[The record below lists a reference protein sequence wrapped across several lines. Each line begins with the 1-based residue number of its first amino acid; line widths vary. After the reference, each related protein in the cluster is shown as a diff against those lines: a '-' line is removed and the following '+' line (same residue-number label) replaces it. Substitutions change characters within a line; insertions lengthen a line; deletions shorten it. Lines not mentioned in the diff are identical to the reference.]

1 MHHNEATPETEKQR
15 MEQTAPH
22 IENDTPRRDSLF
34 EEKDSALR
42 RDVHALGALIGNL
55 LVEQGT
61 EELYNAV
68 ENARRLAIQA
78 RESDEHD
85 SSELAEMVDELSPRM
100 ARDLIRGF
108 STYFQLVNSA
118 EQVHRIRR
126 RRDYLKDQNHR
137 QPGAFDDTLQRLKDS
152 GLGLEQCVELLSSLE
167 ITPVFTPHPTETT
180 RRTLLRKQQTIVRRM
195 VEMQNPA
202 LTPQEA
208 NACFE
213 SIRSDIT
220 AIWQTEENPSEAA
233 DVSDELEHMLFFLTD
248 VIYKVIPSIYEAI
261 QLALID
267 VYGAEA
273 KNYELP
279 TLFRFGSWVG
289 GDLSSSKEITARTI
303 RETMARQ
310 RSLILDLY
318 YRECLTLAEKL
329 SQSETRVSVDSD
341 IKKRILNYS
350 GQFPRARGSIPHR
363 YRDMPYRLFL
373 RLITERLQST
383 YDDDVFPYES
393 AEQFVDDL
401 QLIASSLEN
410 NQGENAGLFSVKRL
424 IRRARTFGF
433 YFTTL
438 DIRQNAKNIQE
449 LMGRCLGHEDWA
461 DKLPAERL
469 EIINHSLVTH
479 ESPSSQLDNEAKRTL
494 AIFQAISFCRRRY
507 GKKSIGSFIVSN
519 CHGEDDV
526 MATILLALWGDLR
539 RQDGSV
545 PVDVTPLFETVNEL
559 ARGPGIIRRLLQN
572 PVYQE
577 HLEAQNNLQTV
588 MIGNSEHSTEGSFM
602 SSRWALQWAKS
613 ALVDIFDGS
622 GIKGTIFH
630 GRSGPAAR
638 DRKAESVSNGRLRAT
653 ENGEAV
659 NARYGV
665 RGIAAR
671 TLEKTFSMVALT
683 TGQPHHPDPEDK
695 KFWAEVMNVAGSQ
708 SREAYR
714 ELVFGTEQFHEYF
727 RLATPVDVIER
738 LRIGTDP
745 LAAEL
750 EDTGLLPA
758 GRQTVPWGFAWN
770 QSRHMLP
777 AWYGVGSGLSAAVEQ
792 FGVETLQTMAQ
803 DWPFFSR
810 LMIDAETALAIADL
824 DIAENYSLLAG
835 PLHEQFFPL
844 IRDEFTK
851 AKQHVLTIRKQER
864 LLQNNKTLR
873 RSIRLRNPY
882 VDPMSLLQ
890 VELLKRWR
898 AGNRQ
903 DDELLDALLASVNGI
918 ARGLQAG

>member
-1 MHHNEATPETEKQR
+1 MHHNEA
-15 MEQTAPH
+15 APQS
-22 IENDTPRRDSLF
+22 NDQKTDPGSDDPLVRRDSLF

-55 LVEQGT
+55 LVEQGS

-68 ENARRLAIQA
+68 EKARRLAIQA
-78 RESDEHD
+78 RESADHD
-85 SSELAEMVDELSPRM
+85 SAELARMVDDLSPRM

-126 RRDYLKDQNHR
+126 RRDYLKDSLHR
-137 QPGAFDDTLQRLKDS
+137 QPGAFDDTLQQLKES
-152 GLGLEQCVELLSSLE
+152 GMSLEECIELLSKLE
-167 ITPVFTPHPTETT
+167 ITPVFTAHPTETT

-202 LTPQEA
+202 LTPHEA

-220 AIWQTEENPSEAA
+220 SIWQTEENPSEAA
-233 DVSDELEHMLFFLTD
+233 NVSDELEHMLFFLTD

-261 QLALID
+261 HAALID
-267 VYGAEA
+267 IYGPEA
-273 KNYELP
+273 KDYELP
-279 TLFRFGSWVG
+279 TLFRFASWVG

-318 YRECLTLAEKL
+318 YRESLMLAEKL
-329 SQSETRVSVDSD
+329 SQSESRVGVDSEV
-341 IKKRILNYS
+341 KKRILNYS
-350 GQFPRARGSIPHR
+350 GQFPRAHGSVPHR

-393 AEQFVDDL
+393 AEQFIDDL
-401 QLIASSLEN
+401 QVIATSLEN
-410 NQGENAGLFSVKRL
+410 HRGEHAGLFLVKRL
-424 IRRARTFGF
+424 IRRAQTFGF

-438 DIRQNAKNIQE
+438 DIRQNAKNIQA
-449 LMGRCLGHEDWA
+449 LMGRCLGQDDWA
-461 DKLPAERL
+461 TRPAEERL
-469 EIINHSLVTH
+469 ATISHALVSH
-479 ESPSSQLDNEAKRTL
+479 ESPDANPDNETKRTL

-507 GKKSIGSFIVSN
+507 GRNSIGSFIVSN

-526 MATILLALWGDLR
+526 MATVLLALWGDLR
-539 RQDGSV
+539 RQDGTV
-545 PVDVTPLFETVNEL
+545 PIDVAPLFETVDEL
-559 ARGPGIIRRLLQN
+559 AHGPGIVRRLLQN
-572 PVYQE
+572 PVYRK
-577 HLEAQNNLQTV
+577 HLETQNNHQTV

-602 SSRWALQWAKS
+602 SSRWALQWAKN
-613 ALVDIFDGS
+613 AIVDIFDQTGVH
-622 GIKGTIFH
+622 GTIFH

-683 TGQPHHPDPEDK
+683 TGRPDRPDPQDRK
-695 KFWAEVMNVAGSQ
+695 HWSEVMNVASVNSRGS
-708 SREAYR
+708 YR
-714 ELVFGTEQFHEYF
+714 KLVFETENFHEYF

-738 LRIGTDP
+738 LRLGTNPIDIDHN
-745 LAAEL
+745 E
-750 EDTGLLPA
+750 TSSMPA
-758 GRQTVPWGFAWN
+758 GRQSIPWGFAWN

-777 AWYGVGSGLSAAVEQ
+777 AWYGLGTGLTAATDE
-792 FGVETLQTMAQ
+792 FGLETLQEMTRA
-803 DWPFFSR
+803 WPFFSR

-844 IRDEFTK
+844 IKTEF
-851 AKQHVLTIRKQER
+851 AIANELVLAIRGQKR

-898 AGNRQ
+898 NGGRK